1 LVLVILVMRRFL
13 DSLRHVFG
21 AIWAHKLRSFLTMF
35 GIAWGVGSLLLLV
48 GLGEGFRAGTRK
60 SLAKFGQDYMQIFNG
75 RVPAVGG
82 SQLSSRQYYLN
93 YQDYQDI
100 RNSQFVRN
108 AAPVIYRGDLRL
120 VSEYGSSN
128 GYVDGSEPQFYDIRY
143 QPLSQGRWPNWN
155 DERQRNNV
163 CVIGTEFV
171 RLLFPGHPVIGS
183 RLLINGVPFQV
194 IGTIQ
199 NIGHGNTS
207 DQNMR
212 LVMPYSTMQTYFP
225 IQGQGN
231 ANAMKYVAYQPVTR
245 EQHEQAKKAVRA
257 IVARNHGF
265 DPETPDAF
273 DDWDTIASA
282 EMVGKISDAMD
293 AFLGA
298 VGLITLGLG
307 AVGVVNIMLVTVTER
322 TSEIGLCKALGAT
335 HRTILFQF
343 FVEGLMLTLISGLIG
358 LAGAYGVTKLLE
370 LAPPID
376 GFELPHIYLQS
387 AVLAIG
393 SLTLAGIVAGLYPA
407 RRAALLA
414 PVEALRQES

>member
-1 LVLVILVMRRFL
+1 MRRFL
-13 DSLRHVFG
+13 DSLRQVFG

-48 GLGEGFRAGTRK
+48 GLGEGFRAGTKK
-60 SLAKFGQDYMQIFNG
+60 SLAKFGEDYMQIFNG

-93 YQDYQDI
+93 YQDYLDI
-100 RNSQFVRN
+100 RASQFVRN

-120 VSEYGSSN
+120 VSEFGSSN

-199 NIGHGNTS
+199 NIGHGNTA

-212 LVMPYSTMQTYFP
+212 LVMPYSTMQTFFP
-225 IQGQGN
+225 MQGEGN
-231 ANAMKYVAYQPVTR
+231 ANAVKYVAYQPVTR
-245 EQHEQAKKAVRA
+245 EQHEQTKKAVRA

-293 AFLGA
+293 GFLGA
-298 VGLITLGLG
+298 VGLVTLGLG

-343 FVEGLMLTLISGLIG
+343 FVEGLMLTFISGLIG
-358 LAGAYGVTKLLE
+358 LGGAFTVTKLLE

-393 SLTLAGIVAGLYPA
+393 SLTIAGIIAGLYPA